1 MSKNTILK
9 GTLILT
15 IAGLLTRVIGFFYKI
30 FLSKALG
37 AELLGIYQLVFPV
50 YGVCFTVY
58 ASGIQTGISK
68 MVAEEIG
75 FGNYKGAKKVLWAGL
90 SVSLTLACLLAVL
103 MYQNAGFIA
112 EKVLFEKDCASSLQ
126 ILAIAF
132 PFCGITAC
140 INGYYYGLKKAFIPA
155 TTQLVEQTIR
165 VVAVYLI
172 ALKLGGGKVTATC
185 ELAVFGL
192 VIGEIASNIYNI
204 ISLAFSKPEK
214 EKNEDE
220 VSSLSLSDKT
230 TKEYYKGLGA
240 ISLPLTANR
249 LLLSILHSFEA
260 IMIPTML
267 KSSGLSNAEALS
279 VYGILTG
286 MTLPFL
292 MFPSTLTNS
301 LSVLLLP
308 TISEANAKSNHS
320 LIAKTVSITIKYSMI
335 LGIFSTGL
343 FMAFG
348 TDLGNAVFHEPR
360 AGTYLMIL
368 SWLCPFLYM
377 ATTLSS
383 IINGLGKAHL
393 TFINSILGTSC
404 RILIMIIL
412 IPKLGITGYLISQ
425 LVSQLLIT
433 FLDAFVVYKN
443 VNAPF
448 DAVNT
453 ILKPGIIT
461 ACVSS
466 FSYRFYLFLHAVTSF
481 NNIILILGNCLFSA
495 IIFLVLLS
503 ITKSIRYGEWKV

>member
-1 MSKNTILK
+1 MGKNTILK

-50 YGVCFTVY
+50 YGVCFTIY
-58 ASGIQTGISK
+58 ASGLQTGISK
-68 MVAEEIG
+68 MVAEEVG
-75 FGNYKGAKKVLWAGL
+75 YGNHKGAKKVLRAGL
-90 SVSLTLACLLAVL
+90 FISLTLSCLLSILIYV
-103 MYQNAGFIA
+103 NAGFIA
-112 EKVLFEKDCASSLQ
+112 KKVLLEEACTSSLQ
-126 ILAIAF
+126 ILAVVF
-132 PFCGITAC
+132 PFCGVTAC
-140 INGYYYGLKKAFIPA
+140 INGYYYGLKKTFVPA
-155 TTQLVEQTIR
+155 TTQLAEQVIR
-165 VVAVYLI
+165 VIAVYLI
-172 ALKLGGGKVTATC
+172 AIKIGGGKATATC

-204 ISLAFSKPEK
+204 ISLAFSKPER
-214 EKNEDE
+214 EKNTEDSP
-220 VSSLSLSDKT
+220 VCSVNKSD
-230 TKEYYKGLGA
+230 KEYYKGLGI
-240 ISLPLTANR
+240 ISLPLTGNR
-249 LLLSILHSFEA
+249 LLLSILHSFES

-267 KSSGLSNAEALS
+267 KSSGLSNVEALS
-279 VYGILTG
+279 VYGILSG

-308 TISEANAKSNHS
+308 TISEANAKANHS
-320 LIAKTVSITIKYSMI
+320 LIAKTVSITIKYSII

-343 FMAFG
+343 FMSFG
-348 TDLGNAVFHEPR
+348 SDLGNAVFHEPL

-393 TFINSILGTSC
+393 TFINSILGSSC
-404 RILIMIIL
+404 RIVIMIVL

-425 LVSQLLIT
+425 LISQLLIT
-433 FLDAFVVYKN
+433 FLDAFVVYRN
-443 VNAPF
+443 VHAPF

-453 ILKPGIIT
+453 ILKPGII
-461 ACVSS
+461 AALCSS
-466 FSYRFYLFLHAVTSF
+466 FFYRFYLFVHSITSF
-481 NNIILILGNCLFSA
+481 NNIILLLSGCLFSA
-495 IIFLVLLS
+495 VTFFILLF